1 MMEELLF
8 WCVGGLACYMFFL
21 HHLTTKRLQALSEQ
35 LALYAKPIEDTSLDV
50 EEIKDKLIAKGDQLI
65 RE

>member
-1 MMEELLF
+1 MEELLF

-35 LALYAKPIEDTSLDV
+35 LVLLPPYNS
-50 EEIKDKLIAKGDQLI
+50 KLSYLELK
-65 RE
+65 